1 MGIEGARTL
10 DSLDVPS
17 MNEPAGARV
26 GTVRAGR
33 VPSAVRLIA
42 AVGLAWGL
50 FQGGTALVRAY
61 VDSRIEGRVGEASIE
76 FEVQDTQGRTWRLA
90 DLRGRTVVL
99 NFFRSRCVG
108 CLAERDAIRALAE
121 RIDPE
126 RAVLLGVLV
135 DRVQGF
141 DEATTEATL
150 ARMGYTHPILV
161 ADHAFADA
169 FHGAGWSHVTPV
181 TYVLDEE
188 GRITASLRGHQE
200 LETLVAALPAGA
212 VSGSG
217 PAGSGR

>member
-1 MGIEGARTL
+1 VGIQGARAL
-10 DSLDVPS
+10 DSADVPS
-17 MNEPAGARV
+17 MNEPAGARA
-26 GTVRAGR
+26 GSARAGR
-33 VPSAVRLIA
+33 APSAVRLIA

-50 FQGGTALVRAY
+50 FQGGSALIRAY
-61 VDSRIEGRVGEASIE
+61 VDSRIEGRVGEASID
-76 FEVQDTQGRTWRLA
+76 FEVQDTEGRTWRLA

-108 CLAERDAIRALAE
+108 CLAERDAIRALAQ

-141 DEATTEATL
+141 DAATTEATL
-150 ARMGYTHPILV
+150 ARMGYSHPILV
-161 ADHAFADA
+161 ADTAFADA

-181 TYVLDEE
+181 TYVLDGE

-200 LETLVAALPAGA
+200 LDALITALPAGTVSEPA
-212 VSGSG
+212 QSGSG
-217 PAGSGR
+217 R